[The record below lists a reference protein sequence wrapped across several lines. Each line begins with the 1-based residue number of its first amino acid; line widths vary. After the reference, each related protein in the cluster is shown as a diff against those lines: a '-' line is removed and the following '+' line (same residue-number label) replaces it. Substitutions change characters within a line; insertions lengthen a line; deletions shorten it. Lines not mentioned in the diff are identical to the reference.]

1 MVGLIKIWDDHQS
14 PCTSLVMCLYLLPYQ
29 TGEDKD
35 ALLLAAVL
43 PIDPGLGG
51 GAAAGDA
58 LVVAEE
64 AEHE

>member
-1 MVGLIKIWDDHQS
+1 
-14 PCTSLVMCLYLLPYQ
+14 MCLYLLPYQ

-35 ALLLAAVL
+35 ALLLAAVF